1 MKLLLVDGYS
11 LLYRAFFSSPPLTTQ
26 DGQPTGALFGFIKMV
41 FRLLDEARPE
51 YALVAL
57 DASGPTFRHDSFAAY
72 KANRTAAPDDFKSQT
87 KLARRLLDG
96 LFIPHY
102 EHEGFEADDIL
113 GTLARI
119 GAESDIDVTIVT
131 GDGDALQLVN
141 GKVSVMLTRR
151 GVTDL
156 ECYTPDAVKARFGF
170 PPLLLPD
177 YKGLRGDSS
186 DNIPGVPGIGEKTGM
201 SLIGKFGTLEKLYEK
216 LDEVTPPRIR
226 DLLTE
231 HREAAFHSRDLA
243 RIVVDLP
250 LNIDFE
256 ACRYAV
262 ELDPE
267 KRAAALATVRA
278 FEFKSLLSRYQERNA
293 GSISDGVEAA
303 EAVTERSEF
312 SCATHKTNSGT
323 EALAWLK
330 QHSKGR
336 DSAIALLLDDEPGA
350 VFAVANEAL
359 YFQGD
364 LSGVREWLEDTSM
377 HKVVHDAKAIQ
388 LALDR
393 RGLKLSGIVADA
405 LLMSYLLEPQR
416 QHHPIS
422 LLVEKYLNQQ
432 LPTPQVAAPAKSAK
446 KKKTKAGEPAD
457 GAASLF
463 NEETGDATTSS
474 ATDGKDWTEAQR
486 VLTVSGAALAAVQPV
501 LRTKLEEI
509 GEWTLFNELE
519 LPLVKILVMMEENGM
534 LLDVQ
539 QLRELGQ
546 KLEADATRL
555 ERSIWELA
563 GEEFNIGSTKQLQTI
578 LYEKIGL
585 DKGRATK
592 TGHSTDV
599 HTLEKFAEKHEIVRK
614 ILEYRGTTKLKVT
627 YVDALLSSMNPQ
639 THRIHTNL
647 NQTGAVSGRLSS
659 SNPNLQN
666 IPIRTEQGRI
676 IRKAFIAPPGHV
688 LLSADYSQIELRLLA
703 HITGDK
709 PLVQAFSSG
718 EDVHARTAADLFGV
732 PVEAVDSDM
741 RRKAKMTNYAIAYGV
756 SGFGLA
762 KQLGTGSAGEAQEF
776 INRYFETLPGVKRY
790 IDDTLRTA
798 RDLGYVETL
807 MGRRRPV
814 PDIRTAR
821 HQERAAAERTAINHP
836 IQGTAADAMKLA
848 MLAIAHEMRE
858 RAVASRML
866 MQVHDELVF
875 EVPEHEISL
884 MSELVPRLMR
894 DVPTKKLGLRVPLEV
909 DLGVGTNWNETKD
922 HNSSPATADAD
933 VEDEL
938 SVEV

>member
-585 DKGRATK
+585 DKGRAT
-592 TGHSTDV
+592 
-599 HTLEKFAEKHEIVRK
+599 
-614 ILEYRGTTKLKVT
+614 
-627 YVDALLSSMNPQ
+627 
-639 THRIHTNL
+639 
-647 NQTGAVSGRLSS
+647 
-659 SNPNLQN
+659 
-666 IPIRTEQGRI
+666 
-676 IRKAFIAPPGHV
+676 
-688 LLSADYSQIELRLLA
+688 
-703 HITGDK
+703 
-709 PLVQAFSSG
+709 
-718 EDVHARTAADLFGV
+718 
-732 PVEAVDSDM
+732 
-741 RRKAKMTNYAIAYGV
+741 
-756 SGFGLA
+756 
-762 KQLGTGSAGEAQEF
+762 
-776 INRYFETLPGVKRY
+776 
-790 IDDTLRTA
+790 
-798 RDLGYVETL
+798 
-807 MGRRRPV
+807 
-814 PDIRTAR
+814 
-821 HQERAAAERTAINHP
+821 
-836 IQGTAADAMKLA
+836 
-848 MLAIAHEMRE
+848 
-858 RAVASRML
+858 
-866 MQVHDELVF
+866 
-875 EVPEHEISL
+875 
-884 MSELVPRLMR
+884 
-894 DVPTKKLGLRVPLEV
+894 
-909 DLGVGTNWNETKD
+909 
-922 HNSSPATADAD
+922 
-933 VEDEL
+933 
-938 SVEV
+938 